1 MRTFLDLDPQDA
13 GGAQEGARP
22 GRRGT
27 QGTRCPPYTSPTPRK
42 GQRRRPPSDSRRGR
56 PGRRGTQWA
65 RGPRRR
71 PRLGCRKGKGNGRR
85 AEGEGGRG
93 GPAAR
98 RAGGRGTR
106 LPHRRPNKD
115 AGGTRARALPGW
127 PGARRGGGGRLA
139 PPSGRE
145 APSWAGGEIP
155 GLPHAGKSPLPAA
168 TRAANPARDGGHPAG
183 PRPPQPAA
191 AAAAAL
197 GSRGR
202 RGEGGD
208 ATEGKVGFGSV
219 SFYRVGCA
227 PVHAGARVGR
237 ASGVPRGPGQAGRAL
252 RSQGPSPRLGPGSAA
267 RPLLPPPAR
276 PLAHS
281 LAPGAW
287 IDLVALAS
295 GSRSRPASTPQLPIP
310 GALARPP
317 AL

>member
-27 QGTRCPPYTSPTPRK
+27 QGTRCPPYASPTPRK

-145 APSWAGGEIP
+145 APSWAGGGNPRSAPRGEEPPPRRNPRRQPRARWWPP
-155 GLPHAGKSPLPAA
+155 GRPAPAPARGGSGGSAGKPGAP
-168 TRAANPARDGGHPAG
+168 RGGRGRDGGESWVRVCFVLPGWLRACPRG
-183 PRPPQPAA
+183 RTRWPGERGPPRPRSGRPG
-191 AAAAAL
+191 AAL
-197 GSRGR
+197 AGSLP
-202 RGEGGD
+202 
-208 ATEGKVGFGSV
+208 
-219 SFYRVGCA
+219 A
-227 PVHAGARVGR
+227 PR
-237 ASGVPRGPGQAGRAL
+237 PGL
-252 RSQGPSPRLGPGSAA
+252 SGSASPSSS
-267 RPLLPPPAR
+267 RPPAR
-276 PLAHS
+276 TLAR
-281 LAPGAW
+281 
-287 IDLVALAS
+287 
-295 GSRSRPASTPQLPIP
+295 SRSLD
-310 GALARPP
+310 
-317 AL
+317 